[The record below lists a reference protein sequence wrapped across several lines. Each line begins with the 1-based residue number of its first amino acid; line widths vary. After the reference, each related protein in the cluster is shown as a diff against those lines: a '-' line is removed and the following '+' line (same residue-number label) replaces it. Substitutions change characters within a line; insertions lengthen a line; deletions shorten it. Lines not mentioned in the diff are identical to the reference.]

1 MFTKTLIAAGLVGLV
16 MSAQPAAAQPAAFQ
30 PASILAAANSA
41 DAARVQ
47 HRLVRF
53 ADLDMATPEGQARL
67 DIRLRRAAAA
77 VCEANYGPQPLSEAM
92 EARRCYR
99 NALQSART
107 TMASVGTTK
116 ISTIKMVS
124 R

>member
-16 MSAQPAAAQPAAFQ
+16 LSAQPAAAQPT
-30 PASILAAANSA
+30 SVLAATNSA
-41 DAARVQ
+41 EAAQVQ
-47 HRLVRF
+47 HRLVSF
-53 ADLDMATPEGQARL
+53 ADLDMATAEGQAGL
-67 DIRLRRAAAA
+67 DARLRRAAAA
-77 VCEANYGPQPLSEAM
+77 VCEANYGPHPLSEVM

-99 NALQSART
+99 TALQSART
-107 TMASVGTTK
+107 TIASLGTAK